1 MCWKLFLTITRSG
14 IVTLLTS
21 NQLQGIGDM
30 QQFIDEATTL
40 SKKCIYKLVFTGRPS
55 KTRYEQGAIRCVEAA
70 A

>member
-14 IVTLLTS
+14 IVTLLIS

-40 SKKCIYKLVFTGRPS
+40 SKKCIYKLVFTSRPS